1 MMLNLIKFN
10 MVRTTFFWIFFFIL
24 LNISCGK
31 KDDENRFDMLTR
43 PTWASD
49 SLLVNGLAAGGP
61 GQLLYKFK
69 GNAKFN
75 EDGTGT
81 FGLYTGKWWFTANR
95 TQIIINS
102 DSLKL
107 PLTAI
112 IRELTLSSLK
122 ITTAVPDTAHIGSML
137 AIRMTFKAK

>member
-1 MMLNLIKFN
+1 MAKSS
-10 MVRTTFFWIFFFIL
+10 FFWILLFIL

-31 KDDENRFDMLTR
+31 NNGDDRFDLLTR

-49 SLLVNGLAAGGP
+49 SLLVNGFPAGGP

-81 FGLYTGKWWFTANR
+81 FGLYNGKWWFTENR

-112 IRELTLSSLK
+112 IKELTSASLK
-122 ITTAVPDTAHIGSML
+122 ITTAVPDTAHIGFML